1 MLTQHI
7 RIKEYTSAS
16 IIGRST
22 RASKLKIADSKNIHA
37 DLNINFLKFSAAM
50 VKANTTSNGSAWSQ
64 AYDVMLSA
72 LTLFGLLDYKQSSVC
87 LKDGFRDKFRDFSK
101 SGRTGELGQAIN
113 FIFAQ
118 EKLGY
123 KYIFDF
129 DEFLRVQAI
138 LPKSSGG
145 TPDYVM
151 LGKPGQNVSILE
163 SKGSSTK
170 EELTRPEL
178 RAKLQGA
185 MDNQCIPGTNYLR
198 NNKVKVSNS
207 FASVVEFAE
216 ASEHRDSV
224 IHFAD
229 PEYDEYQEQDYSR
242 LIKSY
247 YLRWLNFLLE
257 READDE
263 FIFGNQ
269 TLSQQL
275 DILEFSG
282 EKYFVQKHGYRNRYS
297 NVPVRYGVSSKVIE
311 LISVNNYH
319 ALYNLDSVAI
329 SLDSAEIF
337 PDGTIAV
344 GETEI

>member
-1 MLTQHI
+1 
-7 RIKEYTSAS
+7 
-16 IIGRST
+16 
-22 RASKLKIADSKNIHA
+22 
-37 DLNINFLKFSAAM
+37 
-50 VKANTTSNGSAWSQ
+50 
-64 AYDVMLSA
+64 
-72 LTLFGLLDYKQSSVC
+72 
-87 LKDGFRDKFRDFSK
+87 
-101 SGRTGELGQAIN
+101 

-151 LGKPGQNVSILE
+151 LGKPGKNVSILE

-185 MDNQCIPGTNYLR
+185 MDNQCIPGTDYLR

-257 READDE
+257 REVDDE
-263 FIFGNQ
+263 FIFGKQ

-329 SLDSAEIF
+329 SLDNAEIF